1 MGILD
6 GDVPAYGHATGL
18 RVEKTKKGPDSMEEG
33 MTTGD
38 VVIGVLAAT
47 GVVVLIVVFIWVVR
61 MVFMENTKDR
71 DDV

>member
-1 MGILD
+1 
-6 GDVPAYGHATGL
+6 
-18 RVEKTKKGPDSMEEG
+18 MEEG

-38 VVIGVLAAT
+38 VFIGLLAAG

-61 MVFMENTKDR
+61 MVFMENTKDS